1 VTVIGRID
9 ELDALPSGTVIV
21 GLDPQATT
29 VHKAGGDWI
38 DLRKPPGTTWNL
50 RTYVMV
56 RRWGFRVA
64 SQPERNIEVSDPIK
78 NLKLEAYA
86 SHRVQEVK
94 DQFAGLAERY
104 AARLEARD
112 KALSERFLDENGDFI
127 SELEDE
133 YRQAEA
139 NAEFEIRVDLINLI
153 GEIRKTADRAT
164 QE

>member
-64 SQPERNIEVSDPIK
+64 SQPERNIEVSDP
-78 NLKLEAYA
+78 
-86 SHRVQEVK
+86 HRVQEVK